1 MPISCHFTY
10 SLNQIRKIVVA
21 LPSKLGTRFWDFII
35 RLHNRT
41 SWAHE
46 RVMWSTLTMVTGQS
60 VACTAYHTMAYNRLR
75 YVRRQQVRAQRHQWP
90 RERPT
95 DRRADENRQP
105 HPVTPWRHSRPVYSK
120 ATAGYTGPARPGTT
134 QRDIWLPAEW
144 PVMSKSWPVYS
155 QQPQLITFSLSLPA
169 HYTVHRAS
177 LYIIAQLALY
187 YRQNSMLCMLYGT
200 SQLYCTAD
208 RPTDRE
214 IVYNRPHNGLTHLW
228 NKDFGWCQ

>member
-120 ATAGYTGPARPGTT
+120 ATAGYTGSARPGPGPPSVIYDYQPSDQSCRKADPFILSSRNSSRFRCHCRPTIQYT
-134 QRDIWLPAEW
+134 ERACISLHSWLC
-144 PVMSKSWPVYS
+144 
-155 QQPQLITFSLSLPA
+155 ITGRTLCSACSMGHHSYTALP
-169 HYTVHRAS
+169 TDRPTER
-177 LYIIAQLALY
+177 LYII
-187 YRQNSMLCMLYGT
+187 
-200 SQLYCTAD
+200 D
-208 RPTDRE
+208 RTTD
-214 IVYNRPHNGLTHLW
+214 
-228 NKDFGWCQ
+228 